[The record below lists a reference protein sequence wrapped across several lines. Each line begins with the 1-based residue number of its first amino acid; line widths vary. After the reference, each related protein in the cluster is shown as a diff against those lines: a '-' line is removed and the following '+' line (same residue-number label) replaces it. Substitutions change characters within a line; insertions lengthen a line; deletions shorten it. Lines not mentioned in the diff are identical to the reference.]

1 LSTTPRKYL
10 RNVADLDSVKLAY
23 QDVWVP
29 EWDIWVR
36 ISELTGEE
44 LENWR
49 SGMLRPNRRQGGGNM
64 EVDPKRLR
72 GQTARLVCIA
82 SRDPEDGQ
90 RIFSD
95 LDAPRLLRKGA
106 GAVERLATVAR
117 RLSRL
122 VEDDDELEELGN
134 DSGPTP
140 GDNSSTDSQG
150 TSAVLSMS

>member
-1 LSTTPRKYL
+1 MSNTPRKYL
-10 RNVADLDSVKLAY
+10 RSVADLDTVKLAY

-36 ISELTGEE
+36 ISELTGDE

-64 EVDPKRLR
+64 EVDPKRLK

-95 LDAPRLLRKGA
+95 MDAPVLLRKGA

-117 RLSRL
+117 KLSRL
-122 VEDDDELEELGN
+122 IEDEDEIEEMGN

-140 GDNSSTDSQG
+140 GANLNTASRD
-150 TSAVLSMS
+150 TSAVLSLS